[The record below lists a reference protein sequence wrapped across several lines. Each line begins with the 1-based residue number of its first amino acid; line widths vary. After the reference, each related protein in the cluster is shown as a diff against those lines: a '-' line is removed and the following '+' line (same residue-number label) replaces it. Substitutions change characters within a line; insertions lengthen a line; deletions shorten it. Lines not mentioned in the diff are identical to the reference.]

1 MYGDQDE
8 GDGQKQWVVGL
19 RHEGSVEGFEIG
31 MVDVADEE
39 GESGAFRPYFLS

>member
-8 GDGQKQWVVGL
+8 GDGQKQEWS
-19 RHEGSVEGFEIG
+19 EGSVEGFEIC

-39 GESGAFRPYFLS
+39 GESGVFRPYFLS